1 MRLKPSDF
9 QLKSATSKNF
19 NPAKFP
25 TGLMNVGV
33 ETGVGS
39 LMTSPVSIE
48 ITVSC
53 IIACQ
58 YQYLLHDSSEGHM
71 EE

>member
-39 LMTSPVSIE
+39 LMTSAVSIE
-48 ITVSC
+48 IRF
-53 IIACQ
+53 
-58 YQYLLHDSSEGHM
+58 LLTPLQIT
-71 EE
+71 